1 MNQLNAILTHQSRV
15 DSCDTHG
22 EFESRNLFNQVWSK
36 CPQCAADKQATDQR
50 EAEEK
55 AAALRHQEWQKKL
68 GEAVIPDRFRNRT
81 LGSYVAANDGQRRA
95 LAFAKDYAERFD
107 EVLAKGCG
115 AIFCGKPGTGKTH
128 LAVGIGLHIMQRN
141 RLVLFVTAQR
151 MFCRIK
157 DSWRKGSDESQSDVI
172 RLLTQPD
179 LLILDEIGVQFG
191 SKFEEEC
198 LFDVMNERYEKRKPT
213 LLLSNK
219 DESEVRALIGER
231 VYDRLRED
239 GGVIVPFGWGSHRGS
254 VI

>member
-107 EVLAKGCG
+107 EVLAKLN
-115 AIFCGKPGTGKTH
+115 AAKD
-128 LAVGIGLHIMQRN
+128 QRK
-141 RLVLFVTAQR
+141 A
-151 MFCRIK
+151 
-157 DSWRKGSDESQSDVI
+157 E
-172 RLLTQPD
+172 LTQP
-179 LLILDEIGVQFG
+179 LEQ
-191 SKFEEEC
+191 
-198 LFDVMNERYEKRKPT
+198 T
-213 LLLSNK
+213 
-219 DESEVRALIGER
+219 A
-231 VYDRLRED
+231 
-239 GGVIVPFGWGSHRGS
+239 
-254 VI
+254 